1 MSCYWYYFSSLLY
14 HTIMKKSFFLWLTL
28 FLFLLAGCWD
38 TTYNLAIESWDITW
52 NPNLLAEM
60 QVVNFDEDN
69 GDIMFQEISEENKE
83 TLDTLIIA
91 YDYENLWKQNIWL
104 SAYVQSSIN
113 QLKDL
118 WDYELSDENAEKK
131 LVWNYQAILKT
142 YKIKDESKELYVAQE
157 FIELKDKVVVM
168 FSYTSGQSSH
178 IKTFVKELSS
188 LNINQ

>member
-1 MSCYWYYFSSLLY
+1 
-14 HTIMKKSFFLWLTL
+14 MKKSFFLWLTL

-69 GDIMFQEISEENKE
+69 GDIMFQEISEENEE

-131 LVWNYQAILKT
+131 LVWDYQAILKT

>member
-1 MSCYWYYFSSLLY
+1 
-14 HTIMKKSFFLWLTL
+14 MKKSFFLWLTL

-69 GDIMFQEISEENKE
+69 GDIMFQEISEENE
-83 TLDTLIIA
+83 ATLDTLIIA

-131 LVWNYQAILKT
+131 LVWDYQAILKT
-142 YKIKDESKELYVAQE
+142 YKIKDKSKELYVAQE

-168 FSYTSGQSSH
+168 FSYTSSQSSH
-178 IKTFVKELSS
+178 IKTFIKELSS

>member
-1 MSCYWYYFSSLLY
+1 
-14 HTIMKKSFFLWLTL
+14 MKKSFFLWLTL

-69 GDIMFQEISEENKE
+69 GDIMFQEISEENE
-83 TLDTLIIA
+83 ATLDTLIIA

-131 LVWNYQAILKT
+131 LVWDYQAILKT
-142 YKIKDESKELYVAQE
+142 YKIKDKSKELYVAQE

-178 IKTFVKELSS
+178 IKTFIKELSS